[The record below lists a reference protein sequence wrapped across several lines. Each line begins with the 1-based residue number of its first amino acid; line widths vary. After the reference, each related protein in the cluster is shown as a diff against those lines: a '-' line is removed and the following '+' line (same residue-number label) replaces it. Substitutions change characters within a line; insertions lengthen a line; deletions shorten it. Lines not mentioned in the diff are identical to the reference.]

1 MRKRLALKLAAICVF
16 VRCKKHHSV
25 AAILWYVLY
34 EFNVSQEINYMAQ
47 HHSSTPSSDKGVIYA
62 PWERAFNRV
71 LTPFEEFIH
80 RQTTSGLLLM
90 GAAVIALFLA
100 NGSLAEA
107 YQHFIH
113 TPVKIAIGDWGIN
126 MSLHHWVNDG
136 LMALFFFVVG
146 LELKR
151 EMMVGELSDMRQAAL
166 PIIAAIGGMVVP
178 ALIYLAFNHEGEAM
192 RGWGIPMATDIAF
205 AVGALVL
212 LASRV
217 PKALITFLVALAIA
231 DDLGA
236 VLVIALFYTH
246 ELALPWLA
254 AALALLAVLFM
265 FNFAG
270 IRKVM
275 PYFIIAVFLWYAL
288 LQSGVHA
295 TLAGVLGAFT
305 VPARSKYDPSL
316 FADRVNELIDR
327 FIASRH
333 QDDSLLTNEK
343 LYSVVQNLEESVS
356 GVQTPLQRL
365 EHIWHLPVAFIVI
378 PIFAIF
384 NAGIPIQLNS
394 LGDTLT
400 HPVMLGV
407 AFGLFFGKFIGITG
421 ACWLA
426 LKFGIGQ
433 LPTGTRFSQV
443 AAVSVLGGIGFTMSI
458 FIAELGFE
466 NQPEYLLMA
475 KTGVLLASLFAG
487 VTGFIW
493 LCFLGKKPA

>member
-1 MRKRLALKLAAICVF
+1 M
-16 VRCKKHHSV
+16 SD
-25 AAILWYVLY
+25 
-34 EFNVSQEINYMAQ
+34 Q
-47 HHSSTPSSDKGVIYA
+47 HQAEKNLDKGIIYA
-62 PWERAFNRV
+62 PWERAFSRV

-90 GAAVIALFLA
+90 GSAIIALLLA
-100 NGSLAEA
+100 NSIFADA
-107 YQHFIH
+107 YLHWIH
-113 TPVKIAIGDWGIN
+113 MPVGLSIGGWSIN

-151 EMMVGELSDMRQAAL
+151 EIMVGELSDMRQAAL
-166 PIIAAIGGMVVP
+166 PVIAAVGGMLVP
-178 ALIYLAFNHEGEAM
+178 ALIYLAFNPDGDAS
-192 RGWGIPMATDIAF
+192 RGWGVPMATDIAF

-212 LASRV
+212 LARRV

-236 VLVIALFYTH
+236 VLVIAIFYTQ
-246 ELALPWLA
+246 ELAINWLIVS
-254 AALALLAVLFM
+254 ALLVFLLLS
-265 FNFAG
+265 FNFGG

-275 PYFIIAVFLWYAL
+275 PYFLVAVVLWYAL

-295 TLAGVLGAFT
+295 TLAGILGAFT
-305 VPARSKYDPSL
+305 VPARSKYDPRFFTDL
-316 FADRVNELIDR
+316 INRQIDR
-327 FIASRH
+327 FVASRQH
-333 QDDSLLTNEK
+333 DDSLMTNEK
-343 LYSVVQNLEESVS
+343 LYAVVQNLEESVK

-365 EHIWHLPVAFIVI
+365 EHIWHMPVAFIVI

-384 NAGIPIQLNS
+384 NAGIPMQS
-394 LGDTLT
+394 GSMQEAFS

-407 AFGLFFGKFIGITG
+407 MFGLLFGKFIGITG

-426 LKFGIGQ
+426 LRLGLGQ
-433 LPTGTRFSQV
+433 LPAGTRFSQI

-458 FIAELGFE
+458 FIAELGFA

-475 KTGVLLASLFAG
+475 KSGVFAASALAG
-487 VTGFIW
+487 IIGFIW
-493 LCFLGKKPA
+493 LWWLGRLNN